1 MFKFLIPALLAVSLP
16 VLAAVTDAPYASNQL
31 RAEAHNVQNTAT
43 ILDSDTGIDCAVQ
56 APELSGLALIWATK
70 DSTQLYAINAH
81 QALCPFYI
89 DMDHILESYGNKIRL
104 TIAVPGQDV
113 PVVMQFVRPSVGAP
127 YLALESIQG
136 VSYTDSEAQW
146 IGSFI
151 TFMALRENLISEIWI

>member
-1 MFKFLIPALLAVSLP
+1 MFKFLIASLLAVSLP
-16 VLAAVTDAPYASNQL
+16 ALATVTDAPYASNQL
-31 RAEAHNVQNTAT
+31 RAEAHTVQNNAT
-43 ILDSDTGIDCAVQ
+43 MLDSDTGIDCAVQ
-56 APELSGLALIWATK
+56 APELTGLALIWATK

-89 DMDHILESYGNKIRL
+89 DMDHLIEAYGDKVRL
-104 TIAVPGQDV
+104 TILVPGQDT
-113 PVVMQFVRPSVGAP
+113 PVVMQFIRPSVGAP

-136 VSYTDSEAQW
+136 FSYTDSEAQW